1 MWAEVRRDRW
11 QSVAGIRAGVV
22 SSSVPTMSDV
32 PFQPAALEQHRAFL
46 RRLARE
52 LVRGEAAAEDLVQE
66 TFLRALERPPR
77 SAGALSAWLA
87 RVARRLALNQAR
99 GAGRARERERSSA
112 RPEAQPPHDVALA
125 DLELQELLLAALKA
139 LKALEEPY
147 RTTLWL
153 RWHEGFGP
161 GEIARREAI
170 GRKTVEARLARGL
183 ARLREELDRRAHG
196 DRARWFAGVAAL
208 ARGGGE
214 SIGLVLGANVVKKL
228 VVAAVV
234 LGVCGWLWS
243 ARREGGSVASAPA
256 AATLEAAPAAEVART
271 DEPAQVREA
280 AEAEPLRLALPAELL
295 VRLTWSDAA
304 PAADVTVFLFQ
315 DGPLA
320 DPRFVL
326 ERRSD
331 ARGEVRFEELVAL
344 PYRLE
349 CDRGEERTLT
359 LEEGE
364 QRELA
369 LTLARGLDLA
379 GRVLDERGE
388 PVGGAELV
396 LLSPRRDWLAARV
409 LATTRPDGGYALR
422 DLPAGQHLTAR
433 VSGLVPAVL
442 LELAAEMGPRHDF
455 VLAWV
460 GLGLRG
466 RVLDPSGQA
475 VEGALVAAGNNQGA
489 TYFDTDQGSE
499 ERFGMPVT
507 RTDKQGRF
515 ALDGI
520 EHAELCVF
528 VMAPGFP
535 ILVDELPLDVGRV
548 SYAELVLAPS
558 ARLLVEVRAP
568 DGVALEG
575 AQVRVVEQGGRPG
588 ASIPFPLPKGTSDAT
603 GVALLYDVDPGE
615 VTLVVAPPSTSR
627 LHASVACV
635 TLAEGEERR
644 LVVTLPLE
652 ATIHGLVRY
661 QDGRQAKGRVLVH
674 RDGSMKSVE
683 LAEEGRFRVLEC
695 DAPPYVLLFSDES
708 GRILAEKEGVG
719 PGPDPVELV
728 LATPATLTGVFQH
741 EEPDAAAPV
750 LAPEDL
756 DGRRLGSRRNL
767 VAFVSERSGEA
778 SFANASWDGDVFTF
792 TDLAPGTYR
801 LTIRTRESVLY
812 RSEWMAFA
820 AGEHR
825 DLGTLRASGLGD
837 APPGAL
843 RVMYEP
849 ADAAR
854 TYGALR
860 GADFEVLSFVQGG
873 AGELSA
879 EALAPGEYLLDL
891 RADGF
896 AETLLPVSIAS
907 GTTTSVSTRLAAGA
921 ARTLDFSADGARNWN
936 DLELTV
942 RDVDGH
948 PRAVRRLTARDPAAA
963 LVLLP
968 VGSYTLEARTDTG
981 LTAHGA
987 FTIDALDVQG
997 EALRFPLR

>member
-1 MWAEVRRDRW
+1 
-11 QSVAGIRAGVV
+11 
-22 SSSVPTMSDV
+22 MSEAH
-32 PFQPAALEQHRAFL
+32 FQPAALEQHRAFL

-77 SAGALSAWLA
+77 SAGALAAWLA

-99 GAGRARERERSSA
+99 GAGRARVRERASA
-112 RPEAQPPHDVALA
+112 RAEAQPPHDVALA

-139 LKALEEPY
+139 LEEPY

-153 RWHEGFGP
+153 RWHEGLGP
-161 GEIARREAI
+161 GAIARREGVAA
-170 GRKTVEARLARGL
+170 KTVEARLVRGL

-208 ARGGGE
+208 ARGDGG

-243 ARREGGSVASAPA
+243 TQREGGGTSSAPT
-256 AATLEAAPAAEVART
+256 AATLEPAAAHEVVQT
-271 DEPAQVREA
+271 GEQAQVREA
-280 AEAEPLRLALPAELL
+280 AKAAPIRATRPAELV
-295 VRLTWSDAA
+295 VRLTWSDGA

-331 ARGEVRFEELVAL
+331 ANGEARFEELVAL

-349 CDRGEERTLT
+349 CDRGEERTLV
-359 LEEGE
+359 LAQGEE
-364 QRELA
+364 RELEF
-369 LTLARGLDLA
+369 TLARGLDLA
-379 GRVLDERGE
+379 GSVLDERGE

-433 VSGLVPAVL
+433 VPGLVPAVL

-466 RVLDPSGQA
+466 RVLDPYGQA

-489 TYFDTDQGSE
+489 NYFDPDQGSQ

-507 RTDKQGRF
+507 RTDEGGRF

-528 VMAPGFP
+528 VMAPDFP
-535 ILVDELPLDVGRV
+535 ILVDELPFDVGRV
-548 SYAELVLAPS
+548 TYAELVLAPS

-568 DGVALEG
+568 DGGALEG
-575 AQVRVVEQGGRPG
+575 AEVRVVEQGGRQG
-588 ASIPFPLPKGTSDAT
+588 ANIPFPLPKGTSDAT
-603 GVALLYDVDPGE
+603 GVALLFDVDPGE
-615 VTLVVAPPSTSR
+615 VTLVVEPPSTSR
-627 LHASVACV
+627 LHPSVARV

-644 LVVTLPLE
+644 LVVTLPHE

-661 QDGRQAKGRVLVH
+661 QDGRQARGGVLVY
-674 RDGSMKSVE
+674 RDGSMESVE
-683 LAEEGRFRVLEC
+683 LEEEGRFRVLEC
-695 DAPPYVLLFSDES
+695 DSPPYVLMFRDEN

-719 PGPDPVELV
+719 PGPEPVELV
-728 LATPATLTGVFQH
+728 LANPATLTGVFQH
-741 EEPDAAAPV
+741 EEALDAAPV

-756 DGRRLGSRRNL
+756 DGRRLGSRRKL

-778 SFANASWDGDVFTF
+778 RANATWDGDAFTF

-812 RSEWMAFA
+812 RSDWMPLA
-820 AGEHR
+820 AGERH
-825 DLGTLRASGLGD
+825 DLGALRASGLGD
-837 APPGAL
+837 EAPGSL
-843 RVMYEP
+843 SVRVTP
-849 ADAAR
+849 ADVPRAS
-854 TYGALR
+854 GVLR
-860 GADFEVLSFVQGG
+860 GADFEALSFVQGKG
-873 AGELSA
+873 GELSA
-879 EALAPGEYLLDL
+879 EALAPGEYWLDL
-891 RADGF
+891 RADGH
-896 AETLLPVSIAS
+896 ASELMPVTIAS
-907 GTTTSVSTRLAAGA
+907 VELTSVSVTLRPGV
-921 ARTLDFSADGARNWN
+921 ARTLDFRASGPRAWH
-936 DLELTV
+936 DLEVCV
-942 RDVDGH
+942 RDAEGRT
-948 PRAVRRLTARDPAAA
+948 RAVDRLTRQTPEAL

-968 VGSYTLEARTDTG
+968 VGSYTLEARADTG

-987 FTIDALDVQG
+987 FTIDALDVQD
-997 EALRFPLR
+997 EALHFPLR